1 MSTVFTKPVVI
12 NAPEKDVVFNGVDFT
27 KDALIKITAAKSVT
41 IKNCRFYGLTPTK
54 KAMGITLGSDN
65 VKLVVEG
72 CFFGVNNDKLYN
84 FFELYGKLADG
95 SSISRNY
102 FVAKCCTHNQVNI
115 YNVMDD
121 ATINVNSNYMAS
133 IRIGPKGAPQNIK
146 INVKS
151 NEYNVIDTSDP
162 DWINMVIIQPYSDQT
177 KSFNGVTINVD
188 GTKTSVPDNKL
199 VYIYA
204 GGKDTKFNWQ
214 TNYPVLYLNG
224 KLVEEITN
232 MGDPVE
238 GTKPGEEE
246 EQPVDPTPDT
256 NGENTEETKTEETTA
271 TVTE

>member
-1 MSTVFTKPVVI
+1 MSTVFTKAVTI

-27 KDALIKITAAKSVT
+27 KDAFIKIQAAKSVT
-41 IKNCRFYGLTPTK
+41 FKNCRFYGLEPAAKTMGVTLSCDTK
-54 KAMGITLGSDN
+54 LI
-65 VKLVVEG
+65 VEG
-72 CFFGVNNDKLYN
+72 CFFGKCGEKLYN
-84 FFELYGKLADG
+84 FFELNGKLADG

-102 FVAKCCTHNQVNI
+102 FDGKCCTHNQVNI

-133 IRIGPKGAPQNIK
+133 IRIGPKGEPQNVK

-162 DWINMVIIQPYSDQT
+162 DWINMVIIQPYGGQT

-188 GTKTSVPDNKL
+188 GTNTSVPDNKL

-204 GGKDTKFNWQ
+204 GGTDTKFNWQ

-238 GTKPGEEE
+238 GTKPGEDAPVVEE
-246 EQPVDPTPDT
+246 PVVDPAPETPSDGT
-256 NGENTEETKTEETTA
+256 